1 MIEVGSVTR
10 WVVIAFF
17 FLVMGLCYVFL
28 KNHLHTT
35 GGQIESLKLELGQLT
50 LENDLLQ
57 TRINRFSSQKNL
69 QNSLDRNFIKMIPIA
84 EDCIVRIHAPDSRPG
99 AGEIHAVSNEEAAK

>member
-10 WVVIAFF
+10 WFVIAFF

-35 GGQIESLKLELGQLT
+35 GGQIEGLKVELAQLT

-69 QNSLDRNFIKMIPIA
+69 QGSLDRNLIKMIPIA
-84 EDCIVRIHAPDSRPG
+84 EDRIVRIHAPSSS
-99 AGEIHAVSNEEAAK
+99 AGEIRAVSNEGPEK

>member
-17 FLVMGLCYVFL
+17 IMVMGLCYVFL

-35 GGQIESLKLELGQLT
+35 GGQIEGLKMELAQLT

-57 TRINRFSSQKNL
+57 TRINKFSSEKNL
-69 QNSLDRNFIKMIPIA
+69 QGNLDRNFIKMIPIA
-84 EDCIVRIHAPDSRPG
+84 EDRIVRIRATASRT
-99 AGEIHAVSNEEAAK
+99 AGEIHAVSNEGPAE

>member
-10 WVVIAFF
+10 WLVIAFF

-35 GGQIESLKLELGQLT
+35 GGQIESLKVELGQLT
-50 LENDLLQ
+50 IENDLLQ
-57 TRINRFSSQKNL
+57 TKINKFSSQKNL
-69 QNSLDRNFIKMIPIA
+69 QASLDHNLIKMIPIS
-84 EDCIVRIHAPDSRPG
+84 EDRIVRIHAARSD
-99 AGEIHAVSNEEAAK
+99 AGEIHAVSNEDPAK